1 MFKPYAGVS
10 TAVLVFTKG
19 GKTQHVWFY
28 DVQADG
34 FTLDDK
40 RTKIGAEDDFQDV
53 SDVPQCW
60 ARRNPKKDTDRSA
73 KAFFVLK
80 QEIVEQGYDLSL
92 NRYKEVVHEE
102 VKYDPP
108 KSILK
113 RLKTLESEIASDLN
127 ELEAMLG

>member
-1 MFKPYAGVS
+1 
-10 TAVLVFTKG
+10 
-19 GKTQHVWFY
+19 

-40 RTKIGAEDDFQDV
+40 RTKIGPDDDFQDV
-53 SDVPQCW
+53 SDVPIRW
-60 ARRNPKKDTDRSA
+60 AKRHTLLSPPYGGEARGGSRSD
-73 KAFFVLK
+73 KAFFVPK
-80 QEIVEQGYDLSL
+80 QDIVEQGYDLSL

-108 KSILK
+108 KTILRK
-113 RLKTLESEIASDLN
+113 LKKLEEDIATDLE